1 LSKLI
6 VLYHPAYLKMPN
18 QRALPPIVLLPIIL
32 ALSLFEIAYAASL
45 AAYATHYIAVRM
57 LLYTQDYLHPGQLD
71 SVGGVSRFTNV
82 DRGLIAFWLPV
93 VIVLVFKVF
102 VIWERQLE

>member
-1 LSKLI
+1 
-6 VLYHPAYLKMPN
+6 MPN
-18 QRALPPIVLLPIIL
+18 QRALPPLVFLPIVL

-57 LLYTQDYLHPGQLD
+57 LFYTQDYLHPGQLD

-82 DRGLIAFWLPV
+82 DSVLIAFWLPV
-93 VIVLVFKVF
+93 VIVLVFRVF
-102 VIWERQLE
+102 VILERQLE